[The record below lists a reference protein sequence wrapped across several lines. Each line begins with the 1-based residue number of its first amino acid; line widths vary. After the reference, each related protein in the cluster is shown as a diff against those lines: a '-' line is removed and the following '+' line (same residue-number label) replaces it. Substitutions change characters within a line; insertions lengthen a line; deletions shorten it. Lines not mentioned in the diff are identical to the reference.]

1 MRTDPERGQEK
12 RPLVFALFITQGL
25 DDANPLCQLLYHIA
39 PASVSVDWGG
49 ELVGGSV
56 MDLRN

>member
-49 ELVGGSV
+49 ELGRG
-56 MDLRN
+56 